1 MARYRSADH
10 HMVRT
15 VEWDPA
21 REAERVND
29 HILLSRGTSSSF
41 LVAADDGDVVINT
54 GMPYQGRR
62 HRERFETL
70 LGRPLAVKTIV
81 FTQSHPDHMGGWAAF
96 ADQGVETLVQRNFPI
111 IRDERNALSA
121 YFAPRGARLLSGLLP
136 DPAHFQAWYDAKEL
150 DSWTAF
156 DEAYAFER
164 GGRRF
169 EFHAKPS
176 GETLDS
182 MIVWMPD
189 EKTLFT
195 GNWMGA
201 LYGALPHFHTP
212 RGDRDRSVPQFLR
225 DIDHVIGLEPELL
238 LFGHDGP
245 IRGKDRIRAD
255 LTRIRDAVAYIHD
268 ETVKGMT
275 ANKDVFT
282 LMAEIELPP
291 HLQTAPG
298 RGPVRWY
305 VRSVFEEYTG
315 WFRQDSTTE
324 LYATPPRAIWAELAE
339 LAGGPDVLAA
349 RAQAHIAAGRP
360 VEALHFTD
368 IALAADPAHRPVR
381 EAEIAAL
388 ERLIDLG
395 EGRSYD
401 EIGWLE
407 NAIKE
412 AQAALGRSS

>member
-1 MARYRSADH
+1 
-10 HMVRT
+10 
-15 VEWDPA
+15 
-21 REAERVND
+21 
-29 HILLSRGTSSSF
+29 
-41 LVAADDGDVVINT
+41 
-54 GMPYQGRR
+54 
-62 HRERFETL
+62 
-70 LGRPLAVKTIV
+70 
-81 FTQSHPDHMGGWAAF
+81 
-96 ADQGVETLVQRNFPI
+96 
-111 IRDERNALSA
+111 
-121 YFAPRGARLLSGLLP
+121 
-136 DPAHFQAWYDAKEL
+136 
-150 DSWTAF
+150 
-156 DEAYAFER
+156 
-164 GGRRF
+164 
-169 EFHAKPS
+169 
-176 GETLDS
+176 
-182 MIVWMPD
+182 MPD

-212 RGDRDRSVPQFLR
+212 RGDRDRSVTQFLR

-245 IRGKDRIRAD
+245 IRGKNRIRAD
-255 LTRIRDAVAYIHD
+255 LIRIRDAVAYIHD

-275 ANKDVFT
+275 ANKDIFT

-291 HLQTAPG
+291 QLQTAPG

-339 LAGGPDVLAA
+339 LAGGPGVLAA
-349 RAQAHIAAGRP
+349 RAQAHLAAGRP

-368 IALAADPAHRPVR
+368 IALAADPAHRTVR

-388 ERLIDLG
+388 EQLIDLG
-395 EGRSYD
+395 EGRYYD

-412 AQAALGRSS
+412 ARAALGQSA